1 MTSSKLRDSV
11 AEKIAANT
19 LILELH
25 IRGPMFKKGVSSK
38 RILDRGNGNGSDV
51 AGEEAGNGNGAINP
65 DRIHISK
72 DLIDQKQLKAIRDLT
87 SQFTTRL
94 KFFTLPTGML
104 ANGLYRVAASS
115 VNDIDMLIEQFDA
128 DRKAELKKFALNY
141 SELIAQAEKD
151 LGPEFNR
158 SDYPPIEKVLDA
170 YRVEWAYFK
179 ADVPVDLEEISRSVI
194 QREREK
200 QEVSLRR
207 AYDEIQVGLRAGFAQ
222 LIETFARQLGT
233 DTATGKKRKLYD
245 STLEKINL
253 FLTTF
258 SSRNM
263 TDDREL
269 AKLVDQARD
278 LVNGKDAKAIRGSD
292 PMRAALQSGFD
303 KISSTVSTMVEV
315 RSRKFSLASD
325 V

>member
-1 MTSSKLRDSV
+1 MTSRIKESI
-11 AEKIAANT
+11 AETIAANT

-25 IRGPMFKKGVSSK
+25 VRGPMFKKGVSSK
-38 RILDRGNGNGSDV
+38 RILDRGNGNGV
-51 AGEEAGNGNGAINP
+51 AEEAENENGKINP
-65 DRIHISK
+65 DHIHISK

-104 ANGLYRVAASS
+104 AHGLYRVAASS
-115 VNDIDMLIEQFDA
+115 VNDIDALIEQFDA
-128 DRKAELKKFALNY
+128 DRKAELRKFALNY
-141 SELIAQAEKD
+141 PELIAQAEKD

-158 SDYPPIEKVLDA
+158 SDYPAIETVLDA
-170 YRVEWAYFK
+170 YRVEWSYFK

-200 QEVSLRR
+200 QEVTLRR
-207 AYDEIQVGLRAGFAQ
+207 AYDEIQAGLRAGFAQ
-222 LIETFARQLGT
+222 LVDTFSRQLGT
-233 DTATGKKRKLYD
+233 DETGKKRKLYD
-245 STLEKINL
+245 STLEKVNL

-263 TDDREL
+263 TDDSEL
-269 AKLVDQARD
+269 AQLVDQARD
-278 LVNGKDAKAIRGSD
+278 LVNGKTTKAIKGSD
-292 PMRAALQSGFD
+292 AMRAALQSGFD
-303 KISSTVSTMVEV
+303 KINATVSTMVEV
-315 RSRKFSLASD
+315 KSRKFSLTSD